1 MTLARTHR
9 SLIGWMLFA
18 FILCNG
24 LACSLCHGQML
35 GEFSQPTQVEHA
47 MAHADMPGMDD
58 MGKMNMAPTALKSM
72 DNACSF
78 AATVALA
85 LIFFI
90 TLSWLIRRVRAALA
104 PSLGQRRPPPRYLIP
119 ALQPQAP

>member
-1 MTLARTHR
+1 MTLARNHR
-9 SLIGWMLFA
+9 SLIAWMLFA

-35 GEFSQPTQVEHA
+35 GAFSQPAKVERA
-47 MAHADMPGMDD
+47 MAHADMPGMGD
-58 MGKMNMAPTALKSM
+58 MGKMNMAPTAIKSM

-90 TLSWLIRRVRAALA
+90 ALGWLIRRLRVAL
-104 PSLGQRRPPPRYLIP
+104 PPPLGPVRPPPRYLIP